1 MPLDCPAMG
10 MEIPPPDAIR
20 DVAAG
25 TPNRAIGLIALA
37 VMAASVVFAVA
48 GQYTLKRAME
58 DVGAIRIA
66 DVKQPGSTVK
76 RVITEPKVWLGLML
90 FGCSAAFY
98 LIVLSRIPLS
108 VAYPLGGMQYLI
120 VVGVSQ
126 FLLHEEVPPLRWFGV
141 AVITFGILLIG
152 LSFRRVTG

>member
-1 MPLDCPAMG
+1 MG
-10 MEIPPPDAIR
+10 MEIPPPEAIG

-25 TPNRAIGLIALA
+25 APNRAIGFIALA

-66 DVKQPGSTVK
+66 DVKAPGSTIK
-76 RVITEPKVWLGLML
+76 RVISEPKVWIGLAL

-98 LIVLSRIPLS
+98 LIVLSRVPLS
-108 VAYPLGGMQYLI
+108 VAYPLAGMQYLI
-120 VVGVSQ
+120 VVAVAQ
-126 FLLHEEVPPLRWFGV
+126 FLLHEEVPPLRWLGV
-141 AVITFGILLIG
+141 AVITTGILLVG

>member
-1 MPLDCPAMG
+1 MG
-10 MEIPPPDAIR
+10 IEIPPPDAVR
-20 DVAAG
+20 DVAAAG
-25 TPNRAIGLIALA
+25 SPRTIGVIALA

-58 DVGAIRIA
+58 EVGAIRIA
-66 DVKQPGSTVK
+66 DVKSPVETLG
-76 RVITEPKVWLGLML
+76 RVVTEPKVWIGLLL

-120 VVGVSQ
+120 VVGISR
-126 FLLHEEVPPLRWFGV
+126 FLLHEEVPTLRWLGV
-141 AVITFGILLIG
+141 TVVTLGILMIG